1 MSVIHHEIKLNASP
15 ERVYETLTNAEE
27 FSKMSGAPAEI
38 NNEVGGFFSCFGGG
52 VTGRNIELVPDKII
66 VQAWRG
72 ANWDEHDYSIVK
84 YELKEQGSG
93 TLLVFNHTGYP
104 EEMKDMIDTGWYKF
118 YWDPMEKYFV

>member
-1 MSVIHHEIKLNASP
+1 
-15 ERVYETLTNAEE
+15 
-27 FSKMSGAPAEI
+27 MSGAPAEI